1 MSWLRTVPYGEAE
14 GRLKQLYDRI
24 KGPADNVDNIMMLHS
39 LRPHTLEGHMAIYKA
54 ALHHSGNRVA
64 EWFLETIGVWVS
76 LLNGCEYC
84 VAHHRQGLARLVADA
99 ARAEA
104 ICAALRREDIAG
116 GPFDE
121 KEKAALRYAETLTRA
136 PARVTEAMVAGLR
149 ELGYEDGEILEI
161 NQAAAYFA
169 YANRTVSG
177 LGGTT
182 EGDVLGLSPGNAADP
197 QDWTHR

>member
-1 MSWLRTVPYGEAE
+1 MSWVRTVPYNEAE

-39 LRPHTLEGHMAIYKA
+39 LRPHTMEGHMAIYKA
-54 ALHHSGNRVA
+54 VLHHSGNHLA

-76 LLNGCEYC
+76 LLNGCDYC
-84 VAHHRQGLARLVADA
+84 IEHHRQGLARLVADE
-99 ARAEA
+99 ARAGA
-104 ICAALRREDIAG
+104 ICAALEREDLAG

-121 KEKAALRYAETLTRA
+121 MEKAALRYAQALTRA
-136 PARVTEAMVAGLR
+136 PASVTEAMIAELR
-149 ELGYEDGEILEI
+149 EVGYEDGEILEI
-161 NQAAAYFA
+161 NQAAAYFS

-197 QDWTHR
+197 EDWSHR